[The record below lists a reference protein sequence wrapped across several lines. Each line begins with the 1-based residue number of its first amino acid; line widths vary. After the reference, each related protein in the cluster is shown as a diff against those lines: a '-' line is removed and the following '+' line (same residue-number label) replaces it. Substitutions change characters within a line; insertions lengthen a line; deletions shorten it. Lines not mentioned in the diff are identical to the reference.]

1 MVFELDASLFNN
13 SGFINGEIELRDD
26 IPFKSEIE
34 LIDAPINNF
43 ISVFK
48 PEPFLNMPLSATGK
62 IDLKGSLKNIQN
74 ATAFLNLSSLSAD
87 IAGYKIYNDSPVV
100 ANYIGEEVIIDS
112 FKIKGDD
119 TSFSLSGRF
128 RPFKEFNLSL
138 SGEADMKVT
147 TLFTKELE
155 YSRGKAYMAVM
166 LSGDWL
172 EPRVR
177 GALTIKDGALRSKT
191 LAQRI
196 EKG

>member
-1 MVFELDASLFNN
+1 MTHL
-13 SGFINGEIELRDD
+13 
-26 IPFKSEIE
+26 
-34 LIDAPINNF
+34 
-43 ISVFK
+43 
-48 PEPFLNMPLSATGK
+48 
-62 IDLKGSLKNIQN
+62 
-74 ATAFLNLSSLSAD
+74 
-87 IAGYKIYNDSPVV
+87 
-100 ANYIGEEVIIDS
+100 
-112 FKIKGDD
+112 
-119 TSFSLSGRF
+119 FSLSGRF

-196 EKG
+196 EKVNIGLFLNEKQILMEQFEGVIGGGTIKGTGRMELSGF